1 MPRVRK
7 AMSEPGVQFERRCA
21 FEDALL
27 YGVRYKYYWSLIKE
41 SDTEGGVPFIVD
53 YESLAGVLEG

>member
-1 MPRVRK
+1 
-7 AMSEPGVQFERRCA
+7 MSEPGVQFERRCA